1 MGRGKVE
8 LKRIENKINRQV
20 TFAKRRN
27 GLLKK
32 AYELSILCDAE
43 LALIIFSNRGKLY
56 EFCSTSS
63 MAKILEKYNSY
74 TYGAMEPG
82 QSEIDNQ
89 SKYQEYLKL
98 KAKVE
103 VLQHSQRHYLGE
115 ELGDLGAKELEQV
128 EHQLDFSLRKI
139 RSRKMEMMI
148 HQLSELQTKEE
159 VLLET
164 NRNLRRK
171 LEESSSVIRS
181 SWETGE
187 QSIPY
192 NHPPPPRPPPSDGFF
207 EPLHCS
213 NSLQMGYNPGN
224 ITDEDTA
231 TGSAVAPDSDLFSH
245 FAPACSDHPQADLL
259 CLRSLL
265 CIVYVNSAEIEAS
278 SLDAAIAD
286 QMGKVEEA
294 DRRSGY
300 EIFVA
305 CKQDSHLCLVRCI
318 PMVMN
323 NFSTETLMTRPPS
336 TAEGGACLRMELSQ
350 R

>member
-43 LALIIFSNRGKLY
+43 IALIIFSNRGKLY

-63 MAKILEKYNSY
+63 MAKILEKYNNY

-89 SKYQEYLKL
+89 NKYQEYLKL

-103 VLQHSQRHYLGE
+103 VLQHSQRHFLGE

-171 LEESSSVIRS
+171 LEESSLVIRS

-192 NHPPPPRPPPSDGFF
+192 NHHPPPPRPPQSDGFF

-213 NSLQMGYNPGN
+213 NSLQMGYNPSN

-231 TGSAVAPDSDLFSH
+231 TGSAVAPGGF
-245 FAPACSDHPQADLL
+245 
-259 CLRSLL
+259 
-265 CIVYVNSAEIEAS
+265 
-278 SLDAAIAD
+278 
-286 QMGKVEEA
+286 
-294 DRRSGY
+294 
-300 EIFVA
+300 
-305 CKQDSHLCLVRCI
+305 I
-318 PMVMN
+318 PGWM
-323 NFSTETLMTRPPS
+323 L
-336 TAEGGACLRMELSQ
+336 
-350 R
+350 